1 MGATCRG
8 CAKIRP
14 VATISRHGSGWRA
27 QVRRRGYPRLSATFP
42 LKKQAEAWGAQRE
55 SEIVQGKLGIA
66 PKHTLGEALER
77 YRLEK
82 ARNRWET
89 NRLKVLEADPIAKVL
104 LGRLDSSHLSDL
116 RDRELARGIEGTS
129 VRRVVS
135 LLSSVF
141 KAARGWKW
149 LQGNPLLDFERPP
162 PKKGRARGL
171 QQPEI
176 DATVK
181 ALGYGGGAPA
191 NASQQVAVAFLL
203 AIETGMRVGEM
214 LTLTW
219 DQVHEK
225 HVHLEKTKNGDE
237 RDVPLSGRARELLK
251 ALRGLDGEHVFTV
264 DDATRDKLFRDA
276 RVRAKLSGFTFHD
289 SRSEAISRLSK
300 KLDILELARM
310 VGHRDL
316 KSLMHY
322 YRSDPGDVADKLG

>member
-1 MGATCRG
+1 MCRD

-14 VATISRHGSGWRA
+14 VATISRHGNGWRA
-27 QVRRRGYPRLSATFP
+27 QVRRRGFPRLSATFP
-42 LKKQAEAWGAQRE
+42 LRKQAEAWAAQRE
-55 SEIVQGKLGIA
+55 AEVVQGKLGIA
-66 PKHTLGEALER
+66 SKHTLGEALER
-77 YRLEK
+77 YRRER

-89 NRLKVLEADPIAKVL
+89 NRLLALERDPIAKVL
-104 LGRLDSSHLSDL
+104 LGRLDASHLTDF
-116 RDRELARGIEGTS
+116 RDRELARGVDGTT
-129 VRRVVS
+129 VRRAVS

-141 KAARGWKW
+141 KAARGWRW

-171 QQPEI
+171 RGPEI
-176 DATVK
+176 DAVVA
-181 ALGYGGGAPA
+181 ALGYAAGAPA

-203 AIETGMRVGEM
+203 AMETGMRAGEL

-219 DQVHEK
+219 PQVREK
-225 HVHLEKTKNGDE
+225 YIHLEQTKNGDE
-237 RDVPLSGRARELLK
+237 RDVSLSRRARELLDHM
-251 ALRGLDGEHVFTV
+251 RGIDPERVFTV
-264 DDATRDKLFRDA
+264 ANETRDKLFRDA
-276 RVRAKLSGFTFHD
+276 RERAGLAGFTFHD

-322 YRSDPGDVADKLG
+322 YKSDPDTVADKLD